1 MQHWRAQL
9 EFEAGAVV
17 SSMVAP
23 STATLSVI
31 HNKTFAWAYGGM
43 PYFKY
48 ELFKQETNH
57 SYQLLLAADYSVL
70 TSHYSLLATHHS
82 LLTSHH
88 SLLTT
93 HFSLLATR
101 HSLLAT
107 RYSLLATRYP
117 LPATRYPLR
126 TALQAGDDQRRH
138 GSHAHARPTQRRLA
152 QEPG

>member
-82 LLTSHH
+82 LLTSHY

-93 HFSLLATR
+93 R
-101 HSLLAT
+101 HSPLAT
-107 RYSLLATRYP
+107 RYSLPHYALPTTCYLLLATYYGYTEAP
-117 LPATRYPLR
+117 SESAN
-126 TALQAGDDQRRH
+126 
-138 GSHAHARPTQRRLA
+138 GSSSK
-152 QEPG
+152 